1 MTKIVD
7 AKQYMTELPNYDNIP
22 DSKIIDRMSSLGISF
37 KAPES
42 LMSQLSGRTLYIGQ
56 ELQPE
61 PQVNP
66 NEILHNMLDHV
77 HDGNREELVGELILM
92 LGWLHKGGT
101 MPNISK
107 DTVTSTT
114 LWIIPTNE

>member
-1 MTKIVD
+1 MYEYD
-7 AKQYMTELPNYDNIP
+7 PNTGEVLETPIYD
-22 DSKIIDRMSSLGISF
+22 D
-37 KAPES
+37 
-42 LMSQLSGRTLYIGQ
+42 
-56 ELQPE
+56 

-66 NEILHNMLDHV
+66 NEILHNILDHI

-107 DTVTSTT
+107 DTVTTTT

>member
-1 MTKIVD
+1 MIFKPPMYEYD
-7 AKQYMTELPNYDNIP
+7 PNTGEVLETPIYD
-22 DSKIIDRMSSLGISF
+22 D
-37 KAPES
+37 
-42 LMSQLSGRTLYIGQ
+42 
-56 ELQPE
+56 

-66 NEILHNMLDHV
+66 NEILHNILDHI

-107 DTVTSTT
+107 DTVTQTT
-114 LWIIPTNE
+114 LWIIPND

>member
-1 MTKIVD
+1 M
-7 AKQYMTELPNYDNIP
+7 
-22 DSKIIDRMSSLGISF
+22 SKIDRPTPN

-42 LMSQLSGRTLYIGQ
+42 LMSQLSGSTLYIGQ

-66 NEILHNMLDHV
+66 NEILHDILDNI
-77 HDGNREELVGELILM
+77 HDGDKEELTGNLILM

-101 MPNISK
+101 MPNILK
-107 DTVTSTT
+107 DTVTTTT
-114 LWIIPTNE
+114 LWIIPND

>member
-1 MTKIVD
+1 MSKIDRRTLNVAIVD
-7 AKQYMTELPNYDNIP
+7 GVLTPSPRTIYDTDHTEPNKQPYQFAGAIPPNVANNLREGSWD
-22 DSKIIDRMSSLGISF
+22 
-37 KAPES
+37 
-42 LMSQLSGRTLYIGQ
+42 
-56 ELQPE
+56 E

-66 NEILHNMLDHV
+66 NEILHNILDHI

-114 LWIIPTNE
+114 LWIIPTND